1 MSDLEKKNDF
11 LSKEVKEISLGI
23 TNGNIP
29 TDYYSSEPCLIGYS
43 YIRFQVDGDIRPCC
57 ISKYEIGSH
66 CDYDWREIWHSGAYE
81 NFRKKMKR
89 ISTDKFHLYDP
100 DWSFCQQCSHL
111 THNQYSV
118 SILKK

>member
-1 MSDLEKKNDF
+1 MSDLEKKYDS
-11 LSKEVKEISLGI
+11 LSAEVKEISLGI
-23 TNGNIP
+23 TNGDIP
-29 TDYYSSEPCLIGYS
+29 KDYYSFEPCLIGYS

-66 CDYDWREIWHSGAYE
+66 SDYDWREIWHSGAYE

-89 ISTDKFHLYDP
+89 ISTDKFHLSDP

-111 THNQYSV
+111 THNQNSV